1 MDNECGKM
9 DDTCVVLEALCASLC
24 RDGLPPIPYIGPAG
38 GLFRNPPA
46 PHIELAFM
54 LEGAIRQV
62 RTGEHHYF
70 DIPVHHVSLHN
81 VHFGNV
87 SASYPGVKALCLF
100 IDISAV
106 PALEWFGRR
115 PFAHAI
121 AVHNPFRFA
130 DAFHRAKERCMAV
143 SGTGGSYPC
152 GDCAYD
158 PLRDRATGVAD
169 RMLLLSAVLDI
180 LGTAWQDAAGAPPH
194 GLHANA
200 PLAVRLALDFMISR
214 YADADLRLA
223 DIARAAH
230 LSNAHFGRAFRES
243 TGESPMKRLQALRV
257 ERACLLLNQP
267 SLRIHEVAALAG
279 FKDPYH
285 FSRIF
290 RERIGKSPRQYRAR
304 PAPP

>member
-1 MDNECGKM
+1 
-9 DDTCVVLEALCASLC
+9 
-24 RDGLPPIPYIGPAG
+24 
-38 GLFRNPPA
+38 
-46 PHIELAFM
+46 
-54 LEGAIRQV
+54 
-62 RTGEHHYF
+62 
-70 DIPVHHVSLHN
+70 
-81 VHFGNV
+81 
-87 SASYPGVKALCLF
+87 
-100 IDISAV
+100 
-106 PALEWFGRR
+106 
-115 PFAHAI
+115 
-121 AVHNPFRFA
+121 
-130 DAFHRAKERCMAV
+130 MAV